1 MLGVTV
7 IALGKL
13 KEKYLRDACDEYIKR
28 LGTLCKLK
36 IHELD
41 PVKLGDNASQ
51 AEIDKALEKES
62 KDIFLKIPQG
72 AKVIAMCIEGKQM
85 PSEKL
90 SKFFE
95 TTAVSGCGEIVFII
109 GSSFGL
115 DESVKRRADVR
126 LSMSEMTFPH
136 QLARVMLLEQIYR
149 AFMISNSSK
158 YHK

>member
-62 KDIFLKIPQG
+62 KDIFSKIFARNARERRKG
-72 AKVIAMCIEGKQM
+72 RRTAM
-85 PSEKL
+85 P
-90 SKFFE
+90 
-95 TTAVSGCGEIVFII
+95 
-109 GSSFGL
+109 FGG
-115 DESVKRRADVR
+115 
-126 LSMSEMTFPH
+126 
-136 QLARVMLLEQIYR
+136 LERY
-149 AFMISNSSK
+149 
-158 YHK
+158 

>member
-1 MLGVTV
+1 MLGVTI

-41 PVKLGDNASQ
+41 PVKLGDNASET
-51 AEIDKALEKES
+51 EIEKALEKEGKEIMS
-62 KDIFLKIPQG
+62 KIPQG

-95 TTAVSGCGEIVFII
+95 TTAVDNTTVSPYLTNTE
-109 GSSFGL
+109 
-115 DESVKRRADVR
+115 
-126 LSMSEMTFPH
+126 P
-136 QLARVMLLEQIYR
+136 
-149 AFMISNSSK
+149 
-158 YHK
+158 